1 MNQGQREEFKN
12 FGLEI
17 DLRNNLV
24 NTLLFK
30 GFYLLESETLPILHY
45 FDREEVQYFRHFRN
59 LRAQSSSNQLE

>member
-24 NTLLFK
+24 NNLLFK
-30 GFYLLESETLPILHY
+30 GFYFLESETLPILRY
-45 FDREEVQYFRHFRN
+45 FDQEEAQYFRHFRN
-59 LRAQSSSNQLE
+59 LRAQFSSNQLE

>member
-30 GFYLLESETLPILHY
+30 GFYLLES
-45 FDREEVQYFRHFRN
+45 
-59 LRAQSSSNQLE
+59 